1 MVEYPWYRSYDKE
14 VPHSLKPYP
23 EITVLDIVADTTR
36 EMPDHT
42 FMYFKDRYFS
52 YREASRLFD
61 VMASALMAHGIKRG
75 DRVASMLLNTPQ
87 QLIASF
93 GTMKVGGIYV
103 PLNPLYNED
112 ELIHA
117 LNTVEAEVVIIWDLL
132 YPNVKKVQPRTKLK
146 TVIVT
151 SLEDFMLSEA
161 KKPRTMQLEKGDLWL
176 DELLTEHA
184 GDPAPEVKPGLDDT
198 ALILF
203 SGGTTGAPKGAM
215 LSFRN
220 MVAVA
225 LQSNTWNKS
234 GMMTHND
241 YTVALMP
248 MFHAYGFN
256 GVIASSLALR
266 SPLAIVANPRDLG
279 DVIATIKKV
288 RPASMPGVPTLF
300 IGLMEHPEVKA
311 GNVDFKSMKLCV
323 ASAAPLLP
331 ETKKRFE
338 ELTGGK
344 LIEGYGMTE
353 LTAAVTLGP
362 IDGKW
367 KAGSAGLPLPDVI
380 LKIVDVD
387 KGTEEMPIGK
397 EGEMVFKCPQMM
409 TGYWN
414 RPDATAEMIV
424 DGWLHTGDIGL
435 IDEDGYLFI
444 TSRKKELIKPGGFQ
458 VWPRE
463 VEEVISSH
471 PKVSEV
477 GVAGIPD
484 PYQTESVKAWV
495 VLRPGETATS
505 EEIQKYCREKLTA
518 YKVPKFVEFRAELPK
533 TLVGK
538 ILKRILVEEEVA
550 KQKAAG
556 SQK

>member
-1 MVEYPWYRSYDKE
+1 MVEYPWYKSYDKE

-23 EITVLDIVADTTR
+23 EITVLDIIADTTR
-36 EMPDHT
+36 EMPDHI

-52 YREASRLFD
+52 YREASRLFE
-61 VMASALMAHGIKRG
+61 VMASALMANGVKRG

-93 GTMKVGGIYV
+93 GTMKAGGIYV

-117 LNTVEAEVVIIWDLL
+117 LNTVEAEIVIIWDLL
-132 YPNVKKVQPRTKLK
+132 YPNVKKVQSRTKLK
-146 TVIVT
+146 TIIAT
-151 SLEDFMLSEA
+151 SLEDFMLPEA
-161 KKPRTMQLEKGDLWL
+161 RKPHAMQLEKGDLWL

-184 GDPAPEVKPGLDDT
+184 GGPAPDVKPGLDDT

-311 GNVDFKSMKLCV
+311 GNVDFSCLKFCLSG
-323 ASAAPLLP
+323 AIPLMV
-331 ETKKRFE
+331 ETKQRWE
-338 ELTGGK
+338 AMTGARI
-344 LIEGYGMTE
+344 LEAYGMTE
-353 LTAAVTLGP
+353 TTVVLTVGP
-362 IDGKW
+362 FQGQW
-367 KAGSAGLPLPDVI
+367 KEGSVGLPLPDVI
-380 LKIVDVD
+380 IKFVEVTDPD
-387 KGTEEMPIGK
+387 KELAYGQ
-397 EGEMVFKCPQMM
+397 EGEVVASGPQIMQ
-409 TGYWN
+409 GYWN
-414 RPDATAEMIV
+414 NPAGTAEMIR
-424 DGWLHTGDIGL
+424 DGWLYTGDIGYM
-435 IDEDGYLFI
+435 DKDGYLYL
-444 TSRKKELIKPGGFQ
+444 TSRKKDMIKPSGHQ

-463 VEEVISSH
+463 VEEVISEH
-471 PKVSEV
+471 PSVSEV

-484 PYQTESVKAWV
+484 KYQVEAVKAWV
-495 VLRPGETATS
+495 VLRQGEQLTAEQLQS
-505 EEIQKYCREKLTA
+505 YCKDKLTA
-518 YKVPKFVEFRAELPK
+518 YKVPKYIEFREALPK

-538 ILKRILVEEEVA
+538 ILRRVLQEEEKA
-550 KQKAAG
+550 KQAG
-556 SQK
+556 